1 MTSQLDSSFVPDQFT
16 LELCPEAQGHFCM
29 LWGAHGH
36 GGYDSQIRG
45 YVQGGQAMDQTFDL
59 MAIYLDFDEA
69 RQSCDWRAMR
79 SAVAALRQIRM
90 EMHLSL
96 DDERVLRAE

>member
-1 MTSQLDSSFVPDQFT
+1 
-16 LELCPEAQGHFCM
+16 
-29 LWGAHGH
+29 
-36 GGYDSQIRG
+36 
-45 YVQGGQAMDQTFDL
+45 MDQTFDL